1 MLGHTVK
8 VVFKYVHEI
17 EKLND
22 QMTSYI
28 SIIIAGNRNASQL
41 KKTNKYKSIIFRSA
55 IEWKILS
62 NDGCAQ

>member
-8 VVFKYVHEI
+8 VVFNYVHEI

-22 QMTSYI
+22 QLTSYFTI
-28 SIIIAGNRNASQL
+28 IIIAGNRNASQL
-41 KKTNKYKSIIFRSA
+41 KTNKYKSIIFRNA

>member
-1 MLGHTVK
+1 MVK
-8 VVFKYVHEI
+8 VAFKYVLEI
-17 EKLND
+17 EKLKD
-22 QMTSYI
+22 KMTSYI

-41 KKTNKYKSIIFRSA
+41 KKTNRYKSIIFRNA

>member
-1 MLGHTVK
+1 MW
-8 VVFKYVHEI
+8 FSNRYEI

-22 QMTSYI
+22 QMTWYF
-28 SIIIAGNRNASQL
+28 SIIIAVNRNASQL
-41 KKTNKYKSIIFRSA
+41 KTNKYKSIIFQNA